1 MAELYTGI
9 YIFSSSITDF
19 LLFVA
24 NIVGDFFFWN
34 AFHPKR
40 ACLKN
45 AHCSKITGVQG
56 FCHIHRDR
64 FFWLCRFLFLLQ
76 FHMQSMHQPHP
87 CYLLKQ
93 SFWNPIWGQCRLN
106 KISFWF
112 GLPLWIGLLCLSRQ
126 NQQARKVCPVLHGWW
141 CVLRL
146 TDQAVLLGLRGTSTL
161 LSLPFHSSFSFPFHL
176 LPCRLSSTCRAEP
189 WQTHTDCL
197 LWHMFNSLRGCLHF
211 FFTVFVGGGFSFFF
225 SILVFVLFCSPCPH
239 LPSLFLKVL
248 NTKILT

>member
-1 MAELYTGI
+1 MRH
-9 YIFSSSITDF
+9 FF
-19 LLFVA
+19 L
-24 NIVGDFFFWN
+24 N

-40 ACLKN
+40 ACLKTHT
-45 AHCSKITGVQG
+45 AVKSLASGV
-56 FCHIHRDR
+56 FVTYTEHR

-146 TDQAVLLGLRGTSTL
+146 TIRPSCSWAPRHL
-161 LSLPFHSSFSFPFHL
+161 HSSFSFPFRSSFSFPVHL
-176 LPCRLSSTCRAEP
+176 LPCCLSSTCRAQR

-211 FFTVFVGGGFSFFF
+211 FPTVFVGGGFFFF
-225 SILVFVLFCSPCPH
+225 FPVLVFVLFFSPCPR